1 MAPQPTAAEKAAQI
15 KALDRLKKQG
25 LLTGV
30 TSAWHLLKDTM
41 PTNNPSKKTISD
53 YMRGDSTLQV
63 HRMPRNV
70 AGPKHAIAA
79 VIPDA
84 QPLSAVFVDTFF
96 LAPSLKKKVA
106 YSS

>member
-1 MAPQPTAAEKAAQI
+1 MAILNYGTAA
-15 KALDRLKKQG
+15 DRSGKGRANQGRWVVSKKQG

-41 PTNNPSKKTISD
+41 PTNNPSKKTIAD

-63 HRMPRNV
+63 HRMPRNI

-84 QPLSAVFVDTFF
+84 KPLSAVFVDTFSNA
-96 LAPSLKKKVA
+96 L
-106 YSS
+106 